1 MQKAT
6 RNGLVLSLILSIA
19 IMSGCASVRTEL
31 PERPR
36 REPIQK
42 IETTQDVVDA
52 LNYYEHLVE
61 EWEAWADTVEALR

>member
-1 MQKAT
+1 
-6 RNGLVLSLILSIA
+6 LSIA
-19 IMSGCASVRTEL
+19 IMSGCASVRAEL

-42 IETTQDVVDA
+42 IETAQDVVDA

-61 EWEAWADTVEALR
+61 EWEVWADTVEALR

>member
-1 MQKAT
+1 
-6 RNGLVLSLILSIA
+6 
-19 IMSGCASVRTEL
+19 MSGCASVRAEL

-61 EWEAWADTVEALR
+61 EWEVWADTVEALR